1 MHIPIRDYLRQ
12 LGQEYAGNP
21 LGFLWE
27 FAPIHEWWHVE
38 RMDGTQPIGFLT
50 FHHLVLESFGG
61 TFPEGRVTVDA
72 RSPAPYPAVLRA
84 AARAVDDVGAL
95 REFSEDIERWHN
107 GVHNAIGGAF
117 VQARRNVYLRSF
129 WQFHSF
135 IDREFV
141 AALGALR
148 VPFADFFQEI
158 AEEDQAWI

>member
-1 MHIPIRDYLRQ
+1 MHIPIRDYLSD
-12 LGQEYAGNP
+12 LGQEYDGNP

-27 FAPIHEWWHVE
+27 FAPIHEWWHIE

-50 FHHLVLESFGG
+50 FHRLVIESFGS
-61 TFPEGRVTVDA
+61 TFPQGRVPVDA

-84 AARAVDDVGAL
+84 AARAVGDVDAL

-107 GVHNAIGGAF
+107 SVHNAIGGAF

-135 IDREFV
+135 IDREFQ
-141 AALGALR
+141 AALGALG
-148 VPFADFFQEI
+148 VAFEDFFDQISE
-158 AEEDQAWI
+158 ADQARI